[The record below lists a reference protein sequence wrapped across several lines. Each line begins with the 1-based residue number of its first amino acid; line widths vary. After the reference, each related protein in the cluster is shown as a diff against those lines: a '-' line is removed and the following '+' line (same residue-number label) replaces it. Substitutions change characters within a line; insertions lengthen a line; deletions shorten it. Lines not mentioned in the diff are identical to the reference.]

1 MEQNSIIEVGSKA
14 NVILRFNIETTL
26 NNVTYAE
33 NEPYLF
39 LKDCRVVINYSQQN
53 KTGRTDK
60 TVIANSDVKPRNVV
74 IGDIV
79 FSRKI
84 AGLLSTLVNE
94 GQSYDKSVFDSAV
107 AYNNI
112 IYLTKT
118 INYTLS
124 YFTYDSNFDI
134 VNSSNTLEDADNK
147 ITISLDT
154 IDVENLIAGKEYRIL
169 TAGDTDFTL
178 VGASDSVVGTIFTA
192 TGFGAGTG
200 TVTPGNGEYIVSYS
214 SVVTG
219 TKFNLIKTH
228 VPYMSIE
235 VQGEGNI
242 DKESKNVVMYFGRV
256 SLESVIDFTF
266 IQNSMLNVPLSFHII
281 DDTDNY
287 VVYED

>member
-14 NVILRFNIETTL
+14 NVILRFIGATRL
-26 NNVTYAE
+26 NEVNYEA

-94 GQSYDKSVFDSAV
+94 DVNQDKTEFDSLLGTAGIIYMNTEAAYINDTKPMFVYGEDMVSITDFSYDDATNVITVPADSGKGELR
-107 AYNNI
+107 
-112 IYLTKT
+112 YL
-118 INYTLS
+118 
-124 YFTYDSNFDI
+124 
-134 VNSSNTLEDADNK
+134 
-147 ITISLDT
+147 
-154 IDVENLIAGKEYRIL
+154 
-169 TAGDTDFTL
+169 
-178 VGASDSVVGTIFTA
+178 
-192 TGFGAGTG
+192 
-200 TVTPGNGEYIVSYS
+200 VSYS